1 LKNRVSGRDPVL
13 RGFCKCSHILE
24 YAALSKTP
32 RALADGPILVFQH
45 PAKETEKEEEAMLDS
60 LFRPKAVAVIGASS
74 KELSIGNRVIKN
86 LIDFGFKG
94 SIYPINPSADE
105 IRGIKAYKSILDCPD
120 HVDVVHMVIPA
131 KFVPQAVEDCGKK
144 GVKHIIINS
153 GGFAETGADGAA
165 IEKDFLERARR
176 YGIRILGPNCQGVIN
191 TDPGIRAYC
200 NFTFTKPDPGFIS
213 IVALSG
219 GVAEVIHQAFAQ
231 MGVGTRIYASNGNA
245 VDVTIPEIMR
255 YLGDDEG
262 TRVIVTYVEGLRDP
276 ANFMKAVTEIAA
288 RKPILAMKAGR
299 TKEGAQAAA
308 SHTGGLAK
316 EDIATDLIFKKAGV
330 LSFRD
335 EGHLIQAAA
344 AFATQP
350 IPAGHR
356 IGIITNTG
364 GPAVIATDV
373 LVGAGCT
380 LSPLSEKTR
389 ALLKE
394 KLYPEASVGNPVDVL
409 ATGTAQHYRACMD
422 AMMEDEG
429 FDGVLVNFVT
439 PFFVD
444 NESIAREIVAVNQQ
458 RRKPLVCNL
467 MTDKQQW
474 SEVVRILREGGVP
487 CYPLA
492 GEAARAMAALVQ
504 YQAIRN
510 RESTPVQVFNDVK
523 ADKARQIMARARK
536 AGRTNLAAVEVYGI
550 LEAYKIPVA
559 KWKLAATPAEAA
571 QAAARIGFPAVVKAD
586 AEAVVHKSDMGGVAL
601 DLASASAV
609 KNAAAQMN
617 KAISAPGLRF
627 LVQKYLP
634 GGLELIIGA
643 KAEEGLG
650 HAVVFGLGGIHV
662 EVMKD
667 VVFNLT
673 PVTAAEARQMLAAI
687 KGAPLLRGVR
697 GQKGVNQDRLVEILQ
712 RLSQLLTD
720 LPEIQE
726 MDLNPVMAF
735 SDKVFVVDARINLKG

>member
-1 LKNRVSGRDPVL
+1 
-13 RGFCKCSHILE
+13 
-24 YAALSKTP
+24 
-32 RALADGPILVFQH
+32 
-45 PAKETEKEEEAMLDS
+45 MLDS

-94 SIYPINPSADE
+94 SIYPINPGADE

-120 HVDVVHMVIPA
+120 NVDVVHMVIPA
-131 KFVPQAVEDCGKK
+131 KFVPQAVEDCGMK

-153 GGFAETGADGAA
+153 GGFAETGAEGAA

-191 TDPGIRAYC
+191 TDADIRAYC

-255 YLGDDEG
+255 YLGEDEG

-276 ANFMKAVTEIAA
+276 ANFMKTVTEIAA

-299 TKEGAQAAA
+299 TKEGAKAAA

-330 LSFRD
+330 VSFRD

-350 IPAGHR
+350 IPAGNC

-380 LSPLSEKTR
+380 LPPLSEKTR
-389 ALLKE
+389 ALLRE
-394 KLYPEASVGNPVDVL
+394 KLFPEASVGNPVDVL

-422 AMMEDEG
+422 AMMADDD
-429 FDGVLVNFVT
+429 FDGVLINFVT

-474 SEVVRILREGGVP
+474 SEVVKILREGGVP

-504 YQAIRN
+504 YHAIRS
-510 RESTPVQVFNDVK
+510 RESAAPQVFSDVK
-523 ADKARQIMARARK
+523 AGKARQIMAKARA
-536 AGRTNLAAVEVYGI
+536 AGRTSLTAAEVYGI

-559 KWKLAATPAEAA
+559 KWRIVATPAEAA
-571 QAAARIGFPAVVKAD
+571 QTAAKIGFPVVVKAD
-586 AEAVVHKSDMGGVAL
+586 AETVVHKSDMGGVAL
-601 DLASASAV
+601 NLSSVSAV
-609 KNAAAQMN
+609 KNAVMQM
-617 KAISAPGLRF
+617 KKTISAADLRF
-627 LVQKYLP
+627 FVQKFLP
-634 GGLELIIGA
+634 GGLELIMGA

-673 PVTAAEARQMLAAI
+673 PVSAAEARQMLDGI

-697 GQKGVNQDRLVEILQ
+697 GQKEVNQDRLVEILQ
-712 RLSQLLTD
+712 RLSQLLSD

-735 SDKVFVVDARINLKG
+735 ADKVFVVDARISLK

>member
-1 LKNRVSGRDPVL
+1 
-13 RGFCKCSHILE
+13 
-24 YAALSKTP
+24 
-32 RALADGPILVFQH
+32 
-45 PAKETEKEEEAMLDS
+45 MLDS
-60 LFRPKAVAVIGASS
+60 LFRPKSVAVIGAST
-74 KELSIGNRVIKN
+74 KDLSIGNRVIKN
-86 LIDFGFKG
+86 LVDFGFTG
-94 SIYPINPSADE
+94 TVYPINPSADE
-105 IRGIKAYKSILDCPD
+105 VRGIKAYKSILDCPD
-120 HVDVVHMVIPA
+120 NIDVVHMVIPA
-131 KFVPQAVEDCGKK
+131 KFVPQAVEECGKK

-153 GGFAETGADGAA
+153 GGFSETGAEGTA
-165 IEKDFLERARR
+165 IEKDFLARAKR
-176 YGIRILGPNCQGVIN
+176 YGIRILGPNCQGIIN
-191 TDPGIRAYC
+191 SDAAIRAYC
-200 NFTFTKPDPGFIS
+200 NFTFTKPEPGFIS

-219 GVAEVIHQAFAQ
+219 GVAEVVHQAFAQ
-231 MGVGTRIYASNGNA
+231 AGVGTRIYASNGNA

-255 YLGDDEG
+255 YLGDDDG

-276 ANFMKAVTEIAA
+276 ANFMQTATAVAA
-288 RKPILAMKAGR
+288 QKPILAMKAGR
-299 TKEGAQAAA
+299 TREGAKAAA

-316 EDIATDLIFKKAGV
+316 EDIATDLIFKKAGI

-350 IPAGHR
+350 IPKGNR
-356 IGIITNTG
+356 VGIITNTG

-380 LSPLSEKTR
+380 LPPLSEATHAR
-389 ALLKE
+389 LKAA
-394 KLYPEASVGNPVDVL
+394 LYPEASVGNPVDVL

-422 AMMEDEG
+422 VMMEDDS
-429 FDGVLVNFVT
+429 FDCVFVNFVT

-458 RRKPLVCNL
+458 RRKPMVCNL

-487 CYPLA
+487 CYPLP

-504 YQAIRN
+504 YHLLRS
-510 RESTPVQVFNDVK
+510 RETAAVQRFSDVK
-523 ADKARQIMARARK
+523 PDKARKIMDKARS
-536 AGRTNLAAVEVYGI
+536 AGRNSLAAAEVYGI

-571 QAAARIGFPAVVKAD
+571 EAAAKIGFPVVVKA
-586 AEAVVHKSDMGGVAL
+586 EAASVVHKSDMGGVAL
-601 DLASASAV
+601 NLASASAV
-609 KNAAAQMN
+609 KNAAAQMR
-617 KAISAPGLRF
+617 KAITAPDLRF
-627 LVQKYLP
+627 FVQKFLP
-634 GGLELIIGA
+634 DGLELIMGA

-650 HAVVFGLGGIHV
+650 HAVVFGLGGIYV
-662 EVMKD
+662 EVMQD

-673 PVTAAEARQMLAAI
+673 PISSAEAREMLAAI
-687 KGAPLLRGVR
+687 KGAPLLQGVR
-697 GQKGVNQDRLVEILQ
+697 GQKGVDQDRLTEILQ

-726 MDLNPVMAF
+726 MDLNPIKAF
-735 SDKVFVVDARINLKG
+735 ADNVFVVDARISLKESA

>member
-1 LKNRVSGRDPVL
+1 M
-13 RGFCKCSHILE
+13 LE
-24 YAALSKTP
+24 
-32 RALADGPILVFQH
+32 
-45 PAKETEKEEEAMLDS
+45 S

-105 IRGIKAYKSILDCPD
+105 IRGIKAYKSILDCPGP
-120 HVDVVHMVIPA
+120 VDVVHMVIPA
-131 KFVPQAVEDCGKK
+131 RFVPQAVDDCGQK
-144 GVKHIIINS
+144 GVRHIIINS
-153 GGFAETGADGAA
+153 GGFGETGAEGAA
-165 IEKDFLERARR
+165 IEKDFLERAKRH
-176 YGIRILGPNCQGVIN
+176 GIRILGPNCQGVIN
-191 TDPGIRAYC
+191 TDPEIRAYC

-219 GVAEVIHQAFAQ
+219 GVAEVVHQAFAQ

-255 YLGDDEG
+255 YLGEDEG

-276 ANFMKAVTEIAA
+276 ANFMQTAA
-288 RKPILAMKAGR
+288 EVAAQKPILAMKAGR
-299 TKEGAQAAA
+299 TREGAKAAA

-350 IPAGHR
+350 IPKGNR
-356 IGIITNTG
+356 VGIITNTG

-373 LVGAGCT
+373 MVGAGCT
-380 LSPLSEKTR
+380 LPPLQEKTK

-422 AMMEDEG
+422 AMMEDES
-429 FDGVLVNFVT
+429 FDCVFVNFVT

-444 NESIAREIVAVNQQ
+444 NESIAREIVAVSQQ
-458 RRKPLVCNL
+458 RRKPIVCNL

-474 SEVVRILREGGVP
+474 AEVVKILREGGVP
-487 CYPLA
+487 CYPLP

-504 YQAIRN
+504 YHAIRS
-510 RESTPVQVFNDVK
+510 RERTPVQRF
-523 ADKARQIMARARK
+523 ADAKPEKARKIIAGARS
-536 AGRTNLAAVEVYGI
+536 AGRTQLAAAEVYGV
-550 LEAYKIPVA
+550 LDAYKIPVA
-559 KWKLAATPAEAA
+559 KWRMAASPAEAA
-571 QAAARIGFPAVVKAD
+571 QAAAKIGFPVVLKAD
-586 AEAVVHKSDMGGVAL
+586 AASVVHKSDMGGVAL
-601 DLASASAV
+601 NLASASAV
-609 KNAAAQMN
+609 KTAAAQMK
-617 KAISAPGLRF
+617 KAIAATDLRF
-627 LVQKYLP
+627 FVQKFLP
-634 GGLELIIGA
+634 GGLELIMGA

-650 HAVVFGLGGIHV
+650 HAVVFGLGGIYV
-662 EVMKD
+662 EVMQD

-673 PVTAAEARQMLAAI
+673 PVSAAEARDMLGAI
-687 KGAPLLRGVR
+687 KAAPLLQGVR
-697 GQKGVNQDRLVEILQ
+697 GQKGVNRERLAEVLQ

-720 LPEIQE
+720 LPEIEE
-726 MDLNPVMAF
+726 MDLNPVTAF
-735 SDKVFVVDARINLKG
+735 ADKVWVVDARISLKESA

>member
-1 LKNRVSGRDPVL
+1 M
-13 RGFCKCSHILE
+13 LE
-24 YAALSKTP
+24 
-32 RALADGPILVFQH
+32 
-45 PAKETEKEEEAMLDS
+45 S

-86 LIDFGFKG
+86 LIDFGFRG

-105 IRGIKAYKSILDCPD
+105 IRGIRAYKSILDCPD
-120 HVDVVHMVIPA
+120 SVDVVHMVIPA
-131 KFVPQAVEDCGKK
+131 KFVPQAVEDCGQK
-144 GVKHIIINS
+144 GVRHIIINS
-153 GGFAETGADGAA
+153 GGFGETGAEGAA

-191 TDPGIRAYC
+191 TDAEIRAYC

-245 VDVTIPEIMR
+245 VDVTIPEIMS
-255 YLGDDEG
+255 YLGEDEG
-262 TRVIVTYVEGLRDP
+262 TRAIVTYVEGLRDP
-276 ANFMKAVTEIAA
+276 ANFMKTATVVAA

-299 TKEGAQAAA
+299 TKEGAKAAA

-350 IPAGHR
+350 IPRGNR
-356 IGIITNTG
+356 VGIITNTG

-373 LVGAGCT
+373 LVAAGCT
-380 LSPLSEKTR
+380 LPPLSEPTR

-394 KLYPEASVGNPVDVL
+394 KLYPEASIGNPVDVL

-422 AMMEDEG
+422 AMMADDS
-429 FDGVLVNFVT
+429 FDGVFVNFVT

-444 NESIAREIVAVNQQ
+444 NESIAREIVAVSQQ

-467 MTDKQQW
+467 MTDRQQW

-487 CYPLA
+487 CYPLP
-492 GEAARAMAALVQ
+492 GEAARAMAALVH
-504 YQAIRN
+504 YHVIRS
-510 RESTPVQVFNDVK
+510 RETAAAQTFADVQP
-523 ADKARQIMARARK
+523 DKARKIMAKVRA
-536 AGRTNLAAVEVYGI
+536 AGRTQLAAAEVYGV
-550 LEAYKIPVA
+550 LDAYKIPTA
-559 KWKLAATPAEAA
+559 KWRLATGPAEAA
-571 QAAARIGFPAVVKAD
+571 EAAAKIGFPVVIKAD
-586 AEAVVHKSDMGGVAL
+586 AESVLHKSDMGGVSVNL
-601 DLASASAV
+601 GSASAV
-609 KNAAAQMN
+609 KRAAAQMQ
-617 KAISAPGLRF
+617 KAITAPGLRF
-627 LVQKYLP
+627 FVQKYLP
-634 GGLELIIGA
+634 GGLEIIMGA

-662 EVMKD
+662 EVLKD

-673 PVTAAEARQMLAAI
+673 PVSAPEAREMLAAV
-687 KGAPLLRGVR
+687 KSAALLSGVR
-697 GQKGVNQDRLVEILQ
+697 GQPGVNREKLAEILQ

-726 MDLNPVMAF
+726 MDMNPIMAF
-735 SDKVFVVDARINLKG
+735 ADKVFVVDARISLK

>member
-1 LKNRVSGRDPVL
+1 M
-13 RGFCKCSHILE
+13 LE
-24 YAALSKTP
+24 
-32 RALADGPILVFQH
+32 
-45 PAKETEKEEEAMLDS
+45 S

-86 LIDFGFKG
+86 LIDFGFRG

-120 HVDVVHMVIPA
+120 GVDVVHMVIPA

-153 GGFAETGADGAA
+153 GGFGETGAEGAA

-191 TDPGIRAYC
+191 SDPDIRAYC
-200 NFTFTKPDPGFIS
+200 NFTFTKPEPGFIS

-245 VDVTIPEIMR
+245 VDVTIPEIMN

-276 ANFMKAVTEIAA
+276 ANFMKTAAAVAA

-299 TKEGAQAAA
+299 SKEGAKAAA

-350 IPAGHR
+350 IPKGNR
-356 IGIITNTG
+356 VGIITNTG

-373 LVGAGCT
+373 LVAGGCT
-380 LSPLSEKTR
+380 LPPLSEPTR
-389 ALLKE
+389 ARLTE
-394 KLYPEASVGNPVDVL
+394 KLYPEASIGNPVDVL

-422 AMMEDEG
+422 AMMADES
-429 FDGVLVNFVT
+429 FDCVFVNFVT

-444 NESIAREIVAVNQQ
+444 NESIAREIVAVSQQ
-458 RRKPLVCNL
+458 RIKPLVCNL
-467 MTDKQQW
+467 MTDRQQW
-474 SEVVRILREGGVP
+474 AEVVRILREGGVP
-487 CYPLA
+487 CYPLP
-492 GEAARAMAALVQ
+492 GEAARAMAALVN
-504 YQAIRN
+504 YHFIRG
-510 RESTPVQVFNDVK
+510 RETAPPRSFADVK
-523 ADKARQIMARARK
+523 PDKARKILSNAQA
-536 AGRTNLAAVEVYGI
+536 AGRTQLVAAEVYGV

-559 KWKLAATPAEAA
+559 KWRLASSPAEAA
-571 QAAARIGFPAVVKAD
+571 EAAAAIGFPVVVKAD
-586 AEAVVHKSDMGGVAL
+586 AASVLHKSELGGVAV
-601 DLASASAV
+601 DLGSASAV
-609 KNAAAQMN
+609 KRAAAQMQ
-617 KAISAPGLRF
+617 KAISAPDLRF
-627 LVQKYLP
+627 FVQKYLP
-634 GGLELIIGA
+634 GGLEVIMGA

-662 EVMKD
+662 EVLKD

-673 PVTAAEARQMLAAI
+673 PISAPEAHEMLAAI
-687 KGAPLLRGVR
+687 KGAALLTGVR
-697 GQKGVNQDRLVEILQ
+697 GQAGVNRDKLAEILQ
-712 RLSQLLTD
+712 RLSQLLGD
-720 LPEIQE
+720 LPEIRE

-735 SDKVFVVDARINLKG
+735 KDRAFVVDARISL

>member
-1 LKNRVSGRDPVL
+1 M
-13 RGFCKCSHILE
+13 LE
-24 YAALSKTP
+24 
-32 RALADGPILVFQH
+32 
-45 PAKETEKEEEAMLDS
+45 S

-74 KELSIGNRVIKN
+74 KELSIGNRVIRN
-86 LIDFGFKG
+86 LIDFGFRG

-105 IRGIKAYKSILDCPD
+105 IRGLKAYKSILDCPD
-120 HVDVVHMVIPA
+120 NVDVVHMVIPA

-153 GGFAETGADGAA
+153 GGFGETGAEGAA

-191 TDPGIRAYC
+191 TDAEIRAYC

-245 VDVTIPEIMR
+245 VDVTIPEIMH

-276 ANFMKAVTEIAA
+276 ANFMKTATEVAA
-288 RKPILAMKAGR
+288 KKPILAMKAGR
-299 TKEGAQAAA
+299 TREGAKAAA

-350 IPAGHR
+350 IPKGNR

-380 LSPLSEKTR
+380 LPPLSEKTR

-394 KLYPEASVGNPVDVL
+394 KLYPEASIGNPVDVL
-409 ATGTAQHYRACMD
+409 ATGPAQHYRTCMD
-422 AMMEDEG
+422 AMMEDDS
-429 FDGVLVNFVT
+429 FDCVFVNFVT

-444 NESIAREIVAVNQQ
+444 NESIAREIVAVSQQ

-474 SEVVRILREGGVP
+474 SEVVRILHEGGVP
-487 CYPLA
+487 CYPLP

-504 YQAIRN
+504 YHFIRS
-510 RESTPVQVFNDVK
+510 RETAAVQSFADVK
-523 ADKARQIMARARK
+523 PDKARKIMAEART
-536 AGRTNLAAVEVYGI
+536 AGRTSLAAAEVCGI
-550 LEAYKIPVA
+550 IEAYKIPVA
-559 KWKLAATPAEAA
+559 KWRLVASPAEAVE
-571 QAAARIGFPAVVKAD
+571 AAAKIGFPVVVKAD
-586 AEAVVHKSDMGGVAL
+586 AESVVHKSDMGGVAV
-601 DLASASAV
+601 DLGSASAV
-609 KNAAAQMN
+609 KQAAAHM
-617 KAISAPGLRF
+617 KKVISAPDLRF
-627 LVQKYLP
+627 FVQKYLP
-634 GGLELIIGA
+634 GGLELIMGA

-667 VVFNLT
+667 VVFSLT
-673 PVTAAEARQMLAAI
+673 PVSAAEAREMLGAI
-687 KGAPLLRGVR
+687 KGAALLQGVR
-697 GQKGVNQDRLVEILQ
+697 GKKGVNQDRLVEILQ
-712 RLSQLLTD
+712 RLSQLLGD
-720 LPEIQE
+720 LPEIEE
-726 MDLNPVMAF
+726 MDLNPLMAF
-735 SDKVFVVDARINLKG
+735 DDRVFVVDARISLKESA

>member
-1 LKNRVSGRDPVL
+1 M
-13 RGFCKCSHILE
+13 LE
-24 YAALSKTP
+24 L
-32 RALADGPILVFQH
+32 
-45 PAKETEKEEEAMLDS
+45 

-74 KELSIGNRVIKN
+74 KELSIGNRVIRN
-86 LIDFGFKG
+86 LVDFGFKG
-94 SIYPINPSADE
+94 RIYPINPSADE
-105 IRGIKAYKSILDCPD
+105 IRGIPAYKSILDCPD
-120 HVDVVHMVIPA
+120 GVDVVHMVIPA

-153 GGFAETGADGAA
+153 GGFGETGAEGAA

-191 TDPGIRAYC
+191 TDPEIRAYC

-213 IVALSG
+213 ILALSG

-255 YLGDDEG
+255 YLGEDEG

-276 ANFMKAVTEIAA
+276 ANFMKTATAVAA
-288 RKPILAMKAGR
+288 QKPILAMKAGR
-299 TKEGAQAAA
+299 TREGAKAAA

-344 AFATQP
+344 AFGSQP
-350 IPAGHR
+350 IPAGNR

-380 LSPLSEKTR
+380 LPPLSEKTR
-389 ALLKE
+389 DFLKE
-394 KLYPEASVGNPVDVL
+394 RLYPEASIGNPVDVL
-409 ATGTAQHYRACMD
+409 ATGTAQHYRACLD
-422 AMMEDEG
+422 AMMEDEA
-429 FDGVLVNFVT
+429 FDCVFVNFVT

-444 NESIAREIVAVNQQ
+444 NESIARAIVAVSQQ
-458 RRKPLVCNL
+458 RRKPIVCNL
-467 MTDKQQW
+467 MTDRQQW
-474 SEVVRILREGGVP
+474 AEVVKILREGGVP
-487 CYPLA
+487 CFPLP

-504 YQAIRN
+504 YQAIRR
-510 RESTPVQVFNDVK
+510 REPRTVPLFGDVK
-523 ADKARQIMARARK
+523 PEKARKILAAARS
-536 AGRTNLAAVEVYGI
+536 AGRAQLSAAEVYGI
-550 LEAYKIPVA
+550 LDAYKIPVA
-559 KWKLAATPAEAA
+559 KWRMASSPAEAA
-571 QAAARIGFPAVVKAD
+571 EAAAAIGFPVVLKAD
-586 AEAVVHKSDMGGVAL
+586 AAAVVHKSDTGGVVL
-601 DLASASAV
+601 NLASASAV
-609 KNAAAQMN
+609 KSAAAQM
-617 KAISAPGLRF
+617 KKEIDAPDLRF
-627 LVQKYLP
+627 FVQKFLP
-634 GGLELIIGA
+634 GGLELIMGA

-650 HAVVFGLGGIHV
+650 HAVVFGLGGIFV
-662 EVMKD
+662 EVMQD

-673 PVTAAEARQMLAAI
+673 PVSAAEAREMLGAI
-687 KGAPLLRGVR
+687 KAAALLEGVR
-697 GQKGVNQDRLVEILQ
+697 GRTGVNRERLVEMLQ

-735 SDKVFVVDARINLKG
+735 ADKAFVVDARISL

>member
-1 LKNRVSGRDPVL
+1 M
-13 RGFCKCSHILE
+13 LE
-24 YAALSKTP
+24 
-32 RALADGPILVFQH
+32 
-45 PAKETEKEEEAMLDS
+45 S

-74 KELSIGNRVIKN
+74 KELSIGNRVIRN
-86 LIDFGFKG
+86 LIDFGFRG

-105 IRGIKAYKSILDCPD
+105 IRGIKAYKSILDCPAD
-120 HVDVVHMVIPA
+120 IDVVHMVIPA
-131 KFVPQAVEDCGKK
+131 KFVPQAVEDCGQK

-153 GGFAETGADGAA
+153 GGFGETGAEGAD

-191 TDPGIRAYC
+191 TDAEIRAYC

-245 VDVTIPEIMR
+245 VDVTIPDIMS
-255 YLGDDEG
+255 YLGEDEG

-276 ANFMKAVTEIAA
+276 ANFMKTAAAVAA

-299 TKEGAQAAA
+299 TKEGAKAAA

-350 IPAGHR
+350 TPRGNR

-373 LVGAGCT
+373 LVAAGCT
-380 LSPLSEKTR
+380 LPPLSEPTR

-394 KLYPEASVGNPVDVL
+394 KLYPEASIGNPVDVL

-422 AMMEDEG
+422 AMMADDS
-429 FDGVLVNFVT
+429 FDGVFVNFVT

-444 NESIAREIVAVNQQ
+444 NESIAREIVAVSQQ

-467 MTDKQQW
+467 MTDRQQW

-487 CYPLA
+487 CYPLP
-492 GEAARAMAALVQ
+492 GEAARAMAALVH
-504 YQAIRN
+504 YHVIRS
-510 RESTPVQVFNDVK
+510 RETAAAQTFADAQP
-523 ADKARQIMARARK
+523 DKARKIMAKARA
-536 AGRTNLAAVEVYGI
+536 AGRTQLAAAEVYGI
-550 LEAYKIPVA
+550 LDAYKIPTA
-559 KWKLAATPAEAA
+559 KWRLAAGPAEAA
-571 QAAARIGFPAVVKAD
+571 EAAAQIGFPVVVKAD
-586 AEAVVHKSDMGGVAL
+586 AESVLHKSDMGGVAVN
-601 DLASASAV
+601 LASASAV
-609 KNAAAQMN
+609 KRAAALMQ
-617 KAISAPGLRF
+617 KAITAPDLRF
-627 LVQKYLP
+627 FVQKYLP
-634 GGLELIIGA
+634 GGLEIIMGA

-650 HAVVFGLGGIHV
+650 HAVVFGMGGIHV
-662 EVMKD
+662 EVLKD

-673 PVTAAEARQMLAAI
+673 PVSAPEAREMLAAV
-687 KGAPLLRGVR
+687 KSAALLSGVR
-697 GQKGVNQDRLVEILQ
+697 GQPGVNREKLAEILQ

-726 MDLNPVMAF
+726 MDLNPIMAF
-735 SDKVFVVDARINLKG
+735 VDQAFVVDARISLK

>member
-1 LKNRVSGRDPVL
+1 
-13 RGFCKCSHILE
+13 
-24 YAALSKTP
+24 
-32 RALADGPILVFQH
+32 
-45 PAKETEKEEEAMLDS
+45 MLDS

-74 KELSIGNRVIKN
+74 KELSIGNRVIRN
-86 LIDFGFKG
+86 LIDFGFRG

-105 IRGIKAYKSILDCPD
+105 IRGIKAYKSILDCPAD
-120 HVDVVHMVIPA
+120 IDVVHMVIPA
-131 KFVPQAVEDCGKK
+131 KFVPQAVEDCGQK

-153 GGFAETGADGAA
+153 GGFGETGAEGAA

-191 TDPGIRAYC
+191 TDAEIRAYC

-245 VDVTIPEIMR
+245 VDVTIPDSMS
-255 YLGDDEG
+255 YLGEDEG

-276 ANFMKAVTEIAA
+276 ANFMKTAAAVAA

-299 TKEGAQAAA
+299 TKEGAKAAA

-350 IPAGHR
+350 TPRGNR

-373 LVGAGCT
+373 LVAAGCT
-380 LSPLSEKTR
+380 LPPLSEPTR

-394 KLYPEASVGNPVDVL
+394 KLYPEASIGNPVDVL

-422 AMMEDEG
+422 AMMADDS
-429 FDGVLVNFVT
+429 FDGVFVNFVT

-444 NESIAREIVAVNQQ
+444 NESIAREIVAVSQQ

-467 MTDKQQW
+467 MTDRQQW

-487 CYPLA
+487 CYPLP
-492 GEAARAMAALVQ
+492 GEAARAMAALVH
-504 YQAIRN
+504 YHVIRS
-510 RESTPVQVFNDVK
+510 RETAAAQTFADVQP
-523 ADKARQIMARARK
+523 AKARKIMAKARA
-536 AGRTNLAAVEVYGI
+536 AGRTQLAAAEVYGI
-550 LEAYKIPVA
+550 LDAYKIPTA
-559 KWKLAATPAEAA
+559 KWHLAAGPAAAAEAA
-571 QAAARIGFPAVVKAD
+571 AKIGFPVVVKAD
-586 AEAVVHKSDMGGVAL
+586 AESVLHKSDMGGVAVN
-601 DLASASAV
+601 LASASAV
-609 KNAAAQMN
+609 KRAAAQMQ
-617 KAISAPGLRF
+617 KAITAPDLRF
-627 LVQKYLP
+627 FVQKYLP
-634 GGLELIIGA
+634 GGLEIIMGA
-643 KAEEGLG
+643 KSEEGLG

-662 EVMKD
+662 EVLKD

-673 PVTAAEARQMLAAI
+673 PISAPEAREMLAAV
-687 KGAPLLRGVR
+687 KSAPLLSGVR
-697 GQKGVNQDRLVEILQ
+697 GQTGVNRERLAEILQ

-726 MDLNPVMAF
+726 MDLNPIMAF
-735 SDKVFVVDARINLKG
+735 ADKAFVVDARISLK